1 MLAEHDRRMVDIATQ
16 ARQNTAITRNN
27 GVVDVGL
34 RHLLTHEE
42 EHREQHRAQRVEHV
56 RKRRVGV
63 VLPAD
68 VGHEIEERLAHEEAH
83 GRHALLAHR
92 FEQHAP
98 IRRGTVH
105 EIRQRLLLLGGKAG
119 ALVRRQ
125 ALERVVEKDLVHLHH
140 VVGKLVDI
148 FAAVG
153 AVCAHAPQHELML
166 GERLDEAVGPRG
178 DAAGHIGIAALKD
191 DADSHAPS
199 LGMRTLA
206 DVARTR

>member
-1 MLAEHDRRMVDIATQ
+1 MLAEHDRRMVDIAAQ
-16 ARQNTAITRNN
+16 ARQNTAVTCGD

-34 RHLLTHEE
+34 GYLLAHEE
-42 EHREQHRAQRVEHV
+42 ERGQQHRAQCVEHV

-63 VLPAD
+63 VLSAD
-68 VGHEIEERLAHEEAH
+68 VGHEVEKRLAHEEAD
-83 GRHALLAHR
+83 GRHALLTHR

-105 EIRQRLLLLGGKAG
+105 KIRQRLLLLGGKAG
-119 ALVRRQ
+119 ALVPRR

-140 VVGKLVDI
+140 VVGQFVDV

-153 AVCAHAPQHELML
+153 AVGPYAPQHELML
-166 GERLDEAVGPRG
+166 GKRPDEAVGPRG
-178 DAAGHIGIAALKD
+178 DAAGHIGVAALKD